1 MTTIIPVISDLQVPL
16 HDKRAVAAVATFV
29 ADRNLDSVCVGD
41 ACDSTQISR
50 WVKGT
55 AGEHG
60 NLDKD
65 RTETTAVLRDLRV
78 RHLSR
83 SNHDDRIETYVRR
96 YAPGLASLPELFI
109 ENFLSLGSVSCTL
122 HRQPYEVAPGWVLV
136 HGDEGSMIQ
145 SPGGTAL
152 NIAQR
157 FGRSVV
163 AGHSHRLG
171 IQHKHHSV
179 NGRIT
184 QELWGFEVGNLMDM
198 KKASYLKAGHA
209 NWSQGFGVLVVDGK
223 DVTPI
228 PVPIRSGKFYFDG
241 KTYKG

>member
-1 MTTIIPVISDLQVPL
+1 MTNLIPIISDLQVPL
-16 HDKRAVAAVATFV
+16 HDKRAVSAVATFL
-29 ADRNLDSVCVGD
+29 ADKNLDSVCVGD

-50 WVKGT
+50 WTRGT

-60 NLDKD
+60 DLDAG
-65 RTETTAVLRDLRV
+65 RRATTAVLRDLRV

-109 ENFLSLGSVSCTL
+109 ENFLALDTINCEL
-122 HRQPYEVAPGWVLV
+122 HRDPYSVAPGWVLV

-157 FGRSVV
+157 FGKSVV
-163 AGHSHRLG
+163 SGHTHKLG
-171 IQHKHHSV
+171 LQHKHHSLGGKV
-179 NGRIT
+179 TR
-184 QELWGFEVGNLMDM
+184 ELWGFEVGHLMDM
-198 KKASYLKAGHA
+198 NKASYLKAGHA
-209 NWSQGFGVLVVDGK
+209 NWAQGFGVLAVDGK

-228 PVPIRSGKFYFDG
+228 PVLIRGGKFTFDS